1 MSRVKLPGSLK
12 VKKILLSILVVVA
25 IGVVVK
31 VGIDNRREKETN
43 EKIISEEIADRER
56 IKKEEEE
63 IRRALEEKEEA
74 LYSEA
79 YNSFFGELNYKDTID
94 KANILIQE
102 FPQSYKGYNIRGIAK
117 AYNGSFED
125 GMQDIEKAL
134 ELKDDYGYA
143 RFNKALNYELY
154 NRLDDALIWYDKA
167 LEVEEYIWSHYG
179 KASIYGRRG
188 DVENTVSNLKKAID
202 LAAKSGQD
210 QGVKEEAKTEHDFD
224 PVRGK
229 SEFEDLINS

>member
-210 QGVKEEAKTEHDFD
+210 QAVKEEAKTEHDFD